1 MNFAEITLQNF
12 GLTFIPIFVAIDV
25 LGILPLFI
33 GMTRELDSTR
43 KKKLIRDATFT
54 AGALALIFT
63 ITGKFIFQFLG
74 ITENDFRIGGGI
86 ILLVLSITDLLF
98 SSDTQRTPVKE
109 LGIVPIGIPLIMGPA
124 ALTSVMIITDQF
136 GYFLTILS
144 LILNLIIVLIVL
156 RNSDLL
162 LKYLGNGGSRA
173 VAKIASLFMTAIAVM
188 MIRVGIMNILK

>member
-1 MNFAEITLQNF
+1 MNFAEITFQNF

-25 LGILPLFI
+25 LGILPIFI
-33 GMTRELDSTR
+33 GMTRELDQTR

-173 VAKIASLFMTAIAVM
+173 VAKIASLLMTAIAVM

>member
-1 MNFAEITLQNF
+1 MNFAEVTFQNF

-25 LGILPLFI
+25 LGILPIFI
-33 GMTRELDSTR
+33 GMTRELDQTR

-144 LILNLIIVLIVL
+144 LILNLVIVLIVL

-173 VAKIASLFMTAIAVM
+173 VAKIASLLMTAIAVM

>member
-25 LGILPLFI
+25 LGILPIFI
-33 GMTRELDSTR
+33 GMTRELDQTR

-144 LILNLIIVLIVL
+144 LILNLVIVLIVL

-173 VAKIASLFMTAIAVM
+173 VAKIASLLMTAIAVM

>member
-1 MNFAEITLQNF
+1 MNFTEVTFQNF

-25 LGILPLFI
+25 LGILPIFI
-33 GMTRELDSTR
+33 GMTRELDQTR

-144 LILNLIIVLIVL
+144 LILNLVIVLIVL

-173 VAKIASLFMTAIAVM
+173 VAKIASLLMTAIAVM

>member
-1 MNFAEITLQNF
+1 MNFAEITFQNF

-25 LGILPLFI
+25 LGILPIFI
-33 GMTRELDSTR
+33 GMTRELDQTR

-144 LILNLIIVLIVL
+144 LILNLVIVLIVL

-173 VAKIASLFMTAIAVM
+173 VAKIASLLMTAIAVM